1 MTITLLFVCF
11 FGLLAFGMPIAFAV
25 GVASLI
31 IIAIDPTMIA
41 YIVTS
46 KFFAGIDSFTLL
58 AIPFFIFAGEL
69 CTASGLTARIVRFAN
84 VLVGR
89 FFKVGLAY
97 VNVLSSMLFAG
108 VSGSITAD
116 SAAMGSLLIPSMKK
130 EGYDADYAVAV
141 TATSGTIGALIPPS
155 ILMVLYGSLTNLS
168 VGQLFLG
175 GIIPGFI
182 FAATLMIV
190 ATLLGRARGYDFR
203 VTDVDDVSDEPY
215 WKELLVSFR
224 DASIALIIPVII
236 VGGIVGGFAT
246 PTEAGV
252 LAVACAAIAGVFFY
266 RTLDWTAIYEAS
278 FRTAILTS
286 VVMAIIAFST
296 LFSDILT
303 RNDFQN
309 WLLDNIEVISD
320 NRYVHLT
327 LIMLLM
333 FVLGFVLD
341 VTAMLIMFAAPL
353 SAIGLTLGFDPIHYG
368 VLIVMVSLLG
378 ACTPPV
384 GTLLLIGCSI
394 AGIPLTRVIGAVAW
408 FVGAQL
414 VVCIFLMFVPEAITF
429 VPNLVFGR

>member
-1 MTITLLFVCF
+1 MMIAILFLCF
-11 FGLLAFGMPIAFAV
+11 FGLLVLGMPIAFAIAV
-25 GVASLI
+25 SSML
-31 IIAIDPTMIA
+31 IIAIDPTLIA

-69 CTASGLTARIVRFAN
+69 CTASGLTARIVKLAD

-89 FFKVGLAY
+89 FFRVGLAY
-97 VNVLSSMLFAG
+97 VNVLSSMIFAG

-130 EGYDADYAVAV
+130 AGYDADYAVAV

-175 GIIPGFI
+175 GMIPGILFGLALI
-182 FAATLMIV
+182 TVSYIV
-190 ATLLGRARGYDFR
+190 GRVRGYDFR
-203 VTDVDDVSDEPY
+203 VSDFSRPDDQPY
-215 WKELLVSFR
+215 WKELLLAVR
-224 DASIALIIPVII
+224 GASIALIIPLII

-252 LAVACAAIAGVFFY
+252 LAVACALVAGLFFY
-266 RTLDWTAIYEAS
+266 RTLTWGNIYDVAY
-278 FRTAILTS
+278 RTAILTA
-286 VVMAIIAFST
+286 VVMAIIGFST

-309 WLLDNIEVISD
+309 WLLGNLALISD
-320 NRYVHLT
+320 NRFVYFA
-327 LIMLLM
+327 LILLLL

-341 VTAMLIMFAAPL
+341 VTAMLIMFGAPL
-353 SAIGLTLGFDPIHYG
+353 AAIGVSLGFDPIHYG
-368 VLIVMVSLLG
+368 VIIVMVSLIG

-394 AGIPLTRVIGAVAW
+394 ADIPLTRAIGTVSW
-408 FVGAQL
+408 FVGALLL
-414 VVCIFLMFVPEAITF
+414 VCLFLMFVPEAITWL
-429 VPNLVFGR
+429 PSLVFGR

>member
-1 MTITLLFVCF
+1 MMIAILFLVF
-11 FGLLAFGMPIAFAV
+11 FVLIAIGTPIAFAV
-25 GVASLI
+25 GAASLF

-46 KFFAGIDSFTLL
+46 KFFSGIDSFTLL

-69 CTASGLTARIVRFAN
+69 CTDSGLTARIVRFSH

-89 FFKVGLAY
+89 FFRVGLAY
-97 VNVLSSMLFAG
+97 VNVISSMIFAG

-130 EGYDADYAVAV
+130 AGYHADYAVAI

-155 ILMVLYGSLTNLS
+155 ILMVLYGSLTSLS

-175 GIIPGFI
+175 GIIPGFL
-182 FAATLMIV
+182 FGGALMAMATII
-190 ATLLGRARGYDFR
+190 GRIRGYDFR
-203 VTDVDDVSDEPY
+203 GTDEDETDGQPY
-215 WKELLVSFR
+215 WRALLISFR
-224 DASIALIIPVII
+224 DASIALIIPLII

-252 LAVACAAIAGVFFY
+252 LAVACAMIAGLFFY
-266 RTLDWTAIYEAS
+266 RTLTFGKIYEAA
-278 FRTAILTS
+278 FRSAVLTA

-303 RNDFQN
+303 RYNFQD
-309 WLLDNIEVISD
+309 WLLNVIGMVSD
-320 NRYVHLT
+320 NRYVHLS
-327 LIMLLM
+327 LILLM
-333 FVLGFVLD
+333 LFVMGFVLD

-353 SAIGLTLGFDPIHYG
+353 AAIGNVLGFDPIHYG
-368 VLIVMVSLLG
+368 VIIVMVSLLG

-384 GTLLLIGCSI
+384 GTLLFIGCSI
-394 AGIPLTRVIGAVAW
+394 AGVPLSSVVRVTLC
-408 FVGAQL
+408 FVGVQL
-414 VVCIFLMFVPEAITF
+414 LVCLVLMFVPQAITF
-429 VPNLVFGR
+429 IPGLVFGR

>member
-1 MTITLLFVCF
+1 MTITILFVCF
-11 FGLLAFGMPIAFAV
+11 FALLAFGMPIAFAV
-25 GVASLI
+25 GVASLV
-31 IIAIDPTMIA
+31 IIAFDPAMIA
-41 YIVTS
+41 YVVTS

-69 CTASGLTARIVRFAN
+69 CTASGLTGRIVRFAD

-89 FFKVGLAY
+89 FFRVGLAY
-97 VNVLSSMLFAG
+97 VNILSSMIFAG

-130 EGYDADYAVAV
+130 AGYDADYAVAV

-155 ILMVLYGSLTNLS
+155 ILMVLYGSLTSLS

-175 GIIPGFI
+175 GIIPGFLFG
-182 FAATLMIV
+182 FALMAV
-190 ATLLGRARGYDFR
+190 AYVVGRARGYDFR
-203 VTDVDDVSDEPY
+203 VSDVAASDGPY

-224 DASIALIIPVII
+224 DASIALVIPLII

-252 LAVACAAIAGVFFY
+252 LAVACAMIAGLFFY
-266 RTLDWTAIYEAS
+266 RTLGWPEIYEAS
-278 FRTAILTS
+278 YRTAVLTA

-303 RNDFQN
+303 RNQFQT
-309 WLLDNIEVISD
+309 WLLENIGLVSE

-327 LIMLLM
+327 IILLM
-333 FVLGFVLD
+333 LFVLGFVLD

-353 SAIGLTLGFDPIHYG
+353 AAIGVTLGFDPIHFG
-368 VLIVMVSLLG
+368 VIIVMVSLLG

-394 AGIPLTRVIGAVAW
+394 AGIPLNKVVITTGW

-414 VVCIFLMFVPEAITF
+414 LVCVFLMFVPEAITWI
-429 VPNLVFGR
+429 PSLVFGR

>member
-1 MTITLLFVCF
+1 MTITILFVCF
-11 FGLLAFGMPIAFAV
+11 FALLAFGMPIAFAV
-25 GVASLI
+25 GVASLV
-31 IIAIDPTMIA
+31 IIAFDPAMIA
-41 YIVTS
+41 YVVTS

-69 CTASGLTARIVRFAN
+69 CTASGLTARIVRFAD

-89 FFKVGLAY
+89 FFRVGLAY
-97 VNVLSSMLFAG
+97 VNILSSMIFAG

-130 EGYDADYAVAV
+130 AGYDADYAVAV

-155 ILMVLYGSLTNLS
+155 ILMVLYGSLTSLS

-175 GIIPGFI
+175 GIVPGFL
-182 FAATLMIV
+182 FGFTLMTV
-190 ATLLGRARGYDFR
+190 AYVVGRARGYDFR
-203 VTDVDDVSDEPY
+203 VSDVTSTSDEPY

-224 DASIALIIPVII
+224 DASIALVIPLII

-252 LAVACAAIAGVFFY
+252 LAVACAMIAGLFFY
-266 RTLDWTAIYEAS
+266 RTLGWSEIYDAS
-278 FRTAILTS
+278 FRTAILTA

-303 RNDFQN
+303 RNQFQS
-309 WLLDNIEVISD
+309 WLLENIGLVSE

-327 LIMLLM
+327 IILLM
-333 FVLGFVLD
+333 LFVLGFVLD

-353 SAIGLTLGFDPIHYG
+353 AAIGVTLGFDPIHFG
-368 VLIVMVSLLG
+368 VIIVMVSLLG

-394 AGIPLTRVIGAVAW
+394 AGIPLNKVVITTGW

-414 VVCIFLMFVPEAITF
+414 LVCVYLMFVPEAITWI
-429 VPNLVFGR
+429 PNLVFGR

>member
-1 MTITLLFVCF
+1 MTITLLFACF

-25 GVASLI
+25 GVSSLI
-31 IIAIDPTMIA
+31 IIATDPTMIA

-46 KFFAGIDSFTLL
+46 KFFSGIDSFTLL

-97 VNVLSSMLFAG
+97 VNILSSMLFAG

-175 GIIPGFI
+175 GIVPGFL
-182 FAATLMIV
+182 FAATLMLV
-190 ATLLGRARGYDFR
+190 ACLLGRARGYDFR
-203 VTDVDDVSDEPY
+203 VSDVDEVSDDPY
-215 WKELLVSFR
+215 WKELLISFR
-224 DASIALIIPVII
+224 DASIALIIPIII

-266 RTLDWTAIYEAS
+266 RTLDWSAIYETS

-309 WLLDNIEVISD
+309 WLLGNIELVSD
-320 NRYVHLT
+320 NRFVHLT
-327 LIMLLM
+327 LILLLL

-368 VLIVMVSLLG
+368 VIIVMVSLLG

-394 AGIPLTRVIGAVAW
+394 AGIPLTRVVGTVTW

-414 VVCIFLMFVPEAITF
+414 LVCIFLMFVPEAITF

>member
-1 MTITLLFVCF
+1 MMIAILFICF
-11 FGLLAFGMPIAFAV
+11 FALIAIGTPIAFAV

-31 IIAIDPTMIA
+31 IIAIDPSMIA

-46 KFFAGIDSFTLL
+46 KFFSGIDSFTLL

-69 CTASGLTARIVRFAN
+69 CTDSGLTARIVRFSD

-89 FFKVGLAY
+89 FFRVGLAY
-97 VNVLSSMLFAG
+97 VNVLSSMIFAG

-130 EGYDADYAVAV
+130 AGYDADYAVAI

-155 ILMVLYGSLTNLS
+155 ILMVLYGSLTNVS

-175 GIIPGFI
+175 GIIPGFL
-182 FAATLMIV
+182 FAAALMLM
-190 ATLLGRARGYDFR
+190 ATIIGRLRGYDFR
-203 VTDVDDVSDEPY
+203 GKDTAAVSDLPY
-215 WKELLVSFR
+215 WRELLISFR
-224 DASIALIIPVII
+224 NASIALIIPLII

-252 LAVACAAIAGVFFY
+252 LAVACAMIAGLFFY
-266 RTLDWTAIYEAS
+266 RTLTPKKIYDAS
-278 FRTAILTS
+278 FRSAILTA

-303 RNDFQN
+303 RYNFQE
-309 WLLDNIEVISD
+309 WLLHAIGMVSGD
-320 NRYVHLT
+320 RYVHLS
-327 LIMLLM
+327 LILVML

-353 SAIGLTLGFDPIHYG
+353 AAIGNILGFDPVHYG
-368 VLIVMVSLLG
+368 VIIVMVSLLG

-384 GTLLLIGCSI
+384 GTLLFIGCSI
-394 AGIPLTRVIGAVAW
+394 AGVPLTSVVRVTFC
-408 FVGAQL
+408 FVGVQL
-414 VVCIFLMFVPEAITF
+414 LVCLLLMFVPQAITF
-429 VPNLVFGR
+429 IPHLVFGR

>member
-1 MTITLLFVCF
+1 MTITILFVLF
-11 FGLLAFGMPIAFAV
+11 FGLLALGMPIAFAI
-25 GVASLI
+25 GLSSLI
-31 IIAIDPTMIA
+31 IILTDPTMIP

-58 AIPFFIFAGEL
+58 AIPFFIFAGEIT
-69 CTASGLTARIVRFAN
+69 TASGLTARIIKFAD

-89 FFKVGLAY
+89 FFRVGLAY

-130 EGYDADYAVAV
+130 AGYDADYAVAI

-155 ILMVLYGSLTNLS
+155 ILMVVYGSLTNLS

-175 GIIPGFI
+175 GIVPGFI
-182 FAATLMIV
+182 FAATLMTV
-190 ATLLGRARGYDFR
+190 AYLLGRARGYDFR
-203 VTDVDDVSDEPY
+203 VSDVDGPSDIPY
-215 WKELLVSFR
+215 WKELLLSFR
-224 DASIALIIPVII
+224 GASIALVIPLII

-252 LAVACAAIAGVFFY
+252 LAVACALFAGIFFY
-266 RTLDWTAIYEAS
+266 RTLNWAKIYEAAYRS
-278 FRTAILTS
+278 ALLTT

-303 RNDFQN
+303 RNDFQD
-309 WLLDNIEVISD
+309 WLLGNSSLVSE
-320 NRYVHLT
+320 NRYVQLS
-327 LIMLLM
+327 LILVLL
-333 FVLGFVLD
+333 FVIGLVLD
-341 VTAMLIMFAAPL
+341 VTAILIMFAAPL
-353 SAIGLTLGFDPIHYG
+353 AAIGVTLGFDPIHYG
-368 VLIVMVSLLG
+368 VIIVMVSLLG

-394 AGIPLTRVIGAVAW
+394 AQIPLSRAICTISW

-414 VVCIFLMFVPEAITF
+414 LVCLFLMFVPQAITW
-429 VPNLVFGR
+429 VPSLVFGR

>member
-1 MTITLLFVCF
+1 MTITLLFACF

-97 VNVLSSMLFAG
+97 VNILSSMLFAG

-116 SAAMGSLLIPSMKK
+116 SAAMGSLLIPSMKR

-175 GIIPGFI
+175 GIVPGII

-203 VTDVDDVSDEPY
+203 VSDIDNVSDEPY

-266 RTLDWTAIYEAS
+266 RTLDWRAIYEAS

-309 WLLDNIEVISD
+309 WLLGNIEVVSD
-320 NRYVHLT
+320 NRFVHLT
-327 LIMLLM
+327 LILLLM

-353 SAIGLTLGFDPIHYG
+353 SAIGMTLGFEPIHYG
-368 VLIVMVSLLG
+368 VIIVMVSLLG

-394 AGIPLTRVIGAVAW
+394 AGIPLTRVVGTVAW

-414 VVCIFLMFVPEAITF
+414 LVCIFLMFVPEAITF

>member
-1 MTITLLFVCF
+1 MTIPVLFICF
-11 FGLLAFGMPIAFAV
+11 FALLAFGMPIAFAV

-31 IIAIDPTMIA
+31 IIAFDPTMLP
-41 YIVTS
+41 YVVTS
-46 KFFAGIDSFTLL
+46 KFFSGIDSFTLL

-69 CTASGLTARIVRFAN
+69 CTESGLTGRIVRFAN

-89 FFKVGLAY
+89 FFRIGLAY
-97 VNVLSSMLFAG
+97 VNILSSMIFAG

-116 SAAMGSLLIPSMKK
+116 SAAMGSLMIPSMKK
-130 EGYDADYAVAV
+130 EGYDPDYAVAV

-155 ILMVLYGSLTNLS
+155 ILMVLYGSLTGLS

-182 FAATLMIV
+182 FGGTLMAV
-190 ATLLGRARGYDFR
+190 AYLLGRARGYDFR
-203 VTDVDDVSDEPY
+203 VSDVDKVPDVPY
-215 WKELLVSFR
+215 WKELLIAFR
-224 DASIALIIPVII
+224 GASIALIIPLII

-252 LAVACAAIAGVFFY
+252 LAVACAMIAGLFFY
-266 RTLDWTAIYEAS
+266 RTLNWSKIYEAS
-278 FRTAILTS
+278 YRTAVLTA

-303 RNDFQN
+303 RNNFQN
-309 WLLDNIEVISD
+309 WLLGTIGLVSD
-320 NRYVHLT
+320 DRYVHLT
-327 LIMLLM
+327 LILIML

-353 SAIGLTLGFDPIHYG
+353 AAIGLTLGFDPLHFG

-394 AGIPLTRVIGAVAW
+394 AGIPLTRVTITVGW

-414 VVCIFLMFVPEAITF
+414 LVCIFLMFVPEAITWI
-429 VPNLVFGR
+429 PSLVFGQ

>member
-1 MTITLLFVCF
+1 MTIALLFICF
-11 FGLLAFGMPIAFAV
+11 FALLAVGMPIAFAV

-31 IIAIDPTMIA
+31 IIAFDPTMIA
-41 YIVTS
+41 YVVTS
-46 KFFAGIDSFTLL
+46 KFFSGIDSFTLL

-69 CTASGLTARIVRFAN
+69 CTESGLTARIVRFAN

-89 FFKVGLAY
+89 FFRVGLAY
-97 VNVLSSMLFAG
+97 VNIISSMIFAG

-130 EGYDADYAVAV
+130 EGYDSDYAVAV

-155 ILMVLYGSLTNLS
+155 ILMVLYGSLTSLS

-175 GIIPGFI
+175 GIIPGFL
-182 FAATLMIV
+182 FGIV
-190 ATLLGRARGYDFR
+190 LILVAYVLGRVRGYDFR
-203 VTDVDDVSDEPY
+203 LSHVVEDSGEPY
-215 WKELLVSFR
+215 WKELLVAFR
-224 DASIALIIPVII
+224 DSSIALIIPLII

-252 LAVACAAIAGVFFY
+252 LAVACAMIAGVFFY
-266 RTLDWTAIYEAS
+266 RTLDWSKIYEAS
-278 FRTAILTS
+278 FRTAILTA

-309 WLLDNIEVISD
+309 WLLGAIGMVSE
-320 NRYVHLT
+320 NRYVHLSLI
-327 LIMLLM
+327 LIMM

-353 SAIGLTLGFDPIHYG
+353 AIIGATLGFDPIHFG
-368 VLIVMVSLLG
+368 VIIVMVSLLG

-394 AGIPLTRVIGAVAW
+394 AGIPLTRVVKTVGW

-414 VVCIFLMFVPEAITF
+414 LVCIFLMFVPEAVTWIPSLIF
-429 VPNLVFGR
+429 NR

>member
-1 MTITLLFVCF
+1 MTIALLFACF

-97 VNVLSSMLFAG
+97 VNILSSMLFAG

-182 FAATLMIV
+182 FAVTLMIV

-203 VTDVDDVSDEPY
+203 VSDVDDVSGEPY

-252 LAVACAAIAGVFFY
+252 LAVACAAIAGMFFY
-266 RTLDWTAIYEAS
+266 RTLDWTTIYEAS

-309 WLLDNIEVISD
+309 WLLGNIELISN
-320 NRYVHLT
+320 NRYVHLS
-327 LIMLLM
+327 LILLLM

-368 VLIVMVSLLG
+368 VIIVMVSLLG

-394 AGIPLTRVIGAVAW
+394 AGIPLTRVVGTVAW

-414 VVCIFLMFVPEAITF
+414 LVCIFLMFVPEAITF

>member
-1 MTITLLFVCF
+1 MTITILFISF
-11 FGLLAFGMPIAFAV
+11 FALLALGMPIAFAV
-25 GVASLI
+25 GVASLL
-31 IIAIDPTMIA
+31 IIALDPTLLA

-69 CTASGLTARIVRFAN
+69 CTESGLTARIVHFAN

-89 FFKVGLAY
+89 FFRVGLAY
-97 VNVLSSMLFAG
+97 VNILSSMIFAG

-130 EGYDADYAVAV
+130 EGYDSDYAVAV

-155 ILMVLYGSLTNLS
+155 ILMVLYGSLTSLS

-175 GIIPGFI
+175 GIVPGFL
-182 FAATLMIV
+182 FGATLMIV
-190 ATLLGRARGYDFR
+190 AYVVGRLRGYDFR
-203 VTDVDDVSDEPY
+203 ISDVAGASEGPY
-215 WKELLVSFR
+215 WKELLRAFR
-224 DASIALIIPVII
+224 SASIALIIPLII

-252 LAVACAAIAGVFFY
+252 LAVACALIAGLFFY
-266 RTLDWTAIYEAS
+266 RTLSWRRIYEAS
-278 FRTAILTS
+278 YRTALLTA

-309 WLLDNIEVISD
+309 WLLGNIGMVSE
-320 NRYVHLT
+320 NRYVYLT
-327 LIMLLM
+327 LILLM
-333 FVLGFVLD
+333 LFVLGFVLD

-353 SAIGLTLGFDPIHYG
+353 SAIGLTLGFDPIHFG
-368 VLIVMVSLLG
+368 VIIVMVSLLG

-394 AGIPLTRVIGAVAW
+394 ANIPLTRVVGTVAW

-414 VVCIFLMFVPEAITF
+414 LVCIFLMFVPEAVTF
-429 VPNLVFGR
+429 VPNLVFNR

>member
-1 MTITLLFVCF
+1 MTIAILFISF
-11 FGLLAFGMPIAFAV
+11 FALLALGMPIAFAV
-25 GVASLI
+25 AVASLI
-31 IIAIDPTMIA
+31 IIAFDPTLIA

-69 CTASGLTARIVRFAN
+69 CTASGLTARIVRLAD

-89 FFKVGLAY
+89 YFRVGLAY
-97 VNVLSSMLFAG
+97 VNILASMIFSG

-130 EGYDADYAVAV
+130 AGYDADYAVAV

-175 GIIPGFI
+175 GIIPGLLFGVV
-182 FAATLMIV
+182 LMVV
-190 ATLLGRARGYDFR
+190 AYILGRVRGYDFR
-203 VTDVDDVSDEPY
+203 VSDFQTPSDQPY
-215 WKELLVSFR
+215 WKELLYAFR
-224 DASIALIIPVII
+224 GASIALIIPLVI

-252 LAVACAAIAGVFFY
+252 IAVACAMVAGLFFY
-266 RTLDWTAIYEAS
+266 RTLNWSSIYETAY
-278 FRTAILTS
+278 RTAVLTA

-303 RNDFQN
+303 RNNFQS
-309 WLLDNIEVISD
+309 WLLGTIGFISD
-320 NRYVHLT
+320 DRYVHLV
-327 LIMLLM
+327 LILLM
-333 FVLGFVLD
+333 LFVLGFVLD

-353 SAIGLTLGFDPIHYG
+353 AAIGMTLGFDPIHYG
-368 VLIVMVSLLG
+368 VIIVMVSLLG

-384 GTLLLIGCSI
+384 GTLLLISCTI
-394 AGIPLTRVIGAVAW
+394 ARIPLSKAMGTVFW

-414 VVCIFLMFVPEAITF
+414 LVSAFLIFVPETITWI
-429 VPNLVFGR
+429 PSLVFGR

>member
-1 MTITLLFVCF
+1 MTITLLFACF

-25 GVASLI
+25 GVSSLI

-46 KFFAGIDSFTLL
+46 KFFSGIDSFTLL

-69 CTASGLTARIVRFAN
+69 CTTSGLTARIVRFAN

-97 VNVLSSMLFAG
+97 VNILSSMLFAG

-175 GIIPGFI
+175 GIVPGFL
-182 FAATLMIV
+182 FAVTLMLV
-190 ATLLGRARGYDFR
+190 AYLLGRARGYDFR
-203 VTDVDDVSDEPY
+203 VSDVEAISDDPY
-215 WKELLVSFR
+215 WKELLISFR
-224 DASIALIIPVII
+224 DASVALIIPVII

-266 RTLDWTAIYEAS
+266 RTLDWNAIYEAS

-309 WLLDNIEVISD
+309 WLLGNIELVSD
-320 NRYVHLT
+320 NRFVHLT
-327 LIMLLM
+327 LILLLL

-353 SAIGLTLGFDPIHYG
+353 SAIGLALGFDPIHYG
-368 VLIVMVSLLG
+368 VIIVMVSLLG

-394 AGIPLTRVIGAVAW
+394 AGIPLTRVVGTVTW

-414 VVCIFLMFVPEAITF
+414 LVCIFLMLVPEAITF
-429 VPNLVFGR
+429 LPNLVFGR